1 MFFQEEEG
9 KVLAFYTK
17 GEEVVAVLTLGRD
30 PLAARYK
37 VLQSSLD
44 MIFRF
49 ANIACNLWPDGNIA
63 ILLCCCP
70 LLSILQVAVPLN
82 KFDPLP

>member
-9 KVLAFYTK
+9 KLLAFYTK

-37 VLQSSLD
+37 VFESTFWLLKQKDILVC
-44 MIFRF
+44 RF
-49 ANIACNLWPDGNIA
+49 ANLRKGGGRLAKAEATAWADG
-63 ILLCCCP
+63 
-70 LLSILQVAVPLN
+70 S
-82 KFDPLP
+82 

>member
-1 MFFQEEEG
+1 MFMFFQEEEG

-44 MIFRF
+44 MIFWF
-49 ANIACNLWPDGNIA
+49 QVCQHW
-63 ILLCCCP
+63 
-70 LLSILQVAVPLN
+70 LQPKSAL
-82 KFDPLP
+82 

>member
-1 MFFQEEEG
+1 MFMFFQEEEG

-37 VLQSSLD
+37 VLQSSHD

-49 ANIACNLWPDGNIA
+49 QVCQHW
-63 ILLCCCP
+63 
-70 LLSILQVAVPLN
+70 LQPESAL
-82 KFDPLP
+82 

>member
-1 MFFQEEEG
+1 MFIFFQEEEG

-30 PLAARYK
+30 PLAARYE

-44 MIFRF
+44 MIFWF
-49 ANIACNLWPDGNIA
+49 PGLPT
-63 ILLCCCP
+63 L
-70 LLSILQVAVPLN
+70 VAT
-82 KFDPLP
+82 

>member
-1 MFFQEEEG
+1 MFMFFQEEEG

-37 VLQSSLD
+37 VLQSSHD
-44 MIFRF
+44 MYGF
-49 ANIACNLWPDGNIA
+49 LVLG
-63 ILLCCCP
+63 
-70 LLSILQVAVPLN
+70 
-82 KFDPLP
+82 LPT